1 MIMLDIKPITIVPIT
16 ITLTSLITLLLVL
29 VISYYYIILRSALL
43 RSQQLHY
50 KRFTIT
56 TTTRL
61 LLRCRMTAVV
71 IREIIKKWE
80 RDFLKTQ

>member
-1 MIMLDIKPITIVPIT
+1 MIMRDIKPITIVPIT

-29 VISYYYIILRSALL
+29 VISYYYIILRPALL

-61 LLRCRMTAVV
+61 LLRCSGHSRNY
-71 IREIIKKWE
+71 KKMGTE
-80 RDFLKTQ
+80 FFKNTIT